1 MPSTRNARYIDVLTL
16 PDVPRTFLSALLARS
31 AYALVILPLFFAVEA
46 TSGSV
51 ATAGIAV
58 AAYGAAASFLA
69 PLRAQ
74 LIDRHGRRV
83 VLLFLAL
90 AFGGFIAAMAVGA
103 LVSWSGTVM
112 VVLAALA
119 PGISLPD
126 PTR

>member
-51 ATAGIAV
+51 ATAGIA

-90 AFGGFIAAMAVGA
+90 AFGGFIATMAVGA